1 MEGKDLRKAGLKVT
15 LPRLKILEILESST
29 TARHLSAE
37 DIYRTLLDSNE
48 DIGLATVYR
57 VLTQFEAAGLV
68 TRHHFEDGMAVF
80 ELNQGTHH
88 DHIVCLDCGRV
99 EEFMDSGIEDRQK
112 AVAQR
117 LGFAIRDHSLILY
130 GNCRKATALTG
141 ARPALTGHLKHLFRM
156 LARFRGDLDPA
167 EHASELL
174 DAIPR
179 RKVVKAVRVV
189 RPSVSFVTRRW

>member
-1 MEGKDLRKAGLKVT
+1 MRLRRGRSAARLPFGGDNAVEGNDLRKAGLKVT
-15 LPRLKILEILESST
+15 LPRLKILEILEGS
-29 TARHLSAE
+29 AMRHLSAE
-37 DIYRTLLDSNE
+37 DIYRTLLESNE

-68 TRHHFEDGMAVF
+68 TRHHFEGGMAVF

-99 EEFMDSGIEDRQK
+99 EEFMDAGIEERQN

-130 GNCRKATALTG
+130 GNCRKPACPH
-141 ARPALTGHLKHLFRM
+141 RPK
-156 LARFRGDLDPA
+156 
-167 EHASELL
+167 S
-174 DAIPR
+174 
-179 RKVVKAVRVV
+179 
-189 RPSVSFVTRRW
+189 S

>member
-1 MEGKDLRKAGLKVT
+1 LRIEAAAHARRCTLESTVEGKDLRKAGLKVT

-80 ELNQGTHH
+80 ELNHGTHH

-99 EEFMDSGIEDRQK
+99 EEFMDAGIEERQT

-117 LGFAIRDHSLILY
+117 LGFTIRDHSLIIY
-130 GNCRKATALTG
+130 GNCRKTHCPYRRTPKRLPAT
-141 ARPALTGHLKHLFRM
+141 
-156 LARFRGDLDPA
+156 
-167 EHASELL
+167 
-174 DAIPR
+174 
-179 RKVVKAVRVV
+179 
-189 RPSVSFVTRRW
+189 

>member
-1 MEGKDLRKAGLKVT
+1 MQGKDLRKAGLKVT
-15 LPRLKILEILESST
+15 LPRLKILEILEGSAT
-29 TARHLSAE
+29 RHVSAE
-37 DIYRTLLDSNE
+37 DIYKMLLDSNE

-99 EEFMDSGIEDRQK
+99 EEFVDSGIEERQT
-112 AVAQR
+112 AVAKR

-130 GNCRKATALTG
+130 GRCERQNCAFRKQAT
-141 ARPALTGHLKHLFRM
+141 
-156 LARFRGDLDPA
+156 
-167 EHASELL
+167 
-174 DAIPR
+174 
-179 RKVVKAVRVV
+179 
-189 RPSVSFVTRRW
+189 